1 MEVSL
6 LFESFMVA
14 YLLAVLFYTMIA
26 IWYYKQDQLEQ
37 TQETQSRV
45 PAGPTA
51 AQVMAMYKVK
61 KEIQRQQ
68 G

>member
-1 MEVSL
+1 MEISL
-6 LFESFMVA
+6 LFESFMVS
-14 YLLAVLFYTMIA
+14 YLLAVLFYSITA
-26 IWYYKQDQLEQ
+26 IWYYKQHQVNPI
-37 TQETQSRV
+37 QETESRL
-45 PAGPTA
+45 PSGPTA